1 MFIRSKCVLG
11 VTAKDGTCP
20 IYPGFCAEVDDAEGK
35 RAVESGYAVEITA
48 VATERPGSTGV
59 ASQTSVNPSTEETA
73 QNGPGNAGNGQIA
86 GHLDRDQ
93 LQEMS
98 YTDLKALAKDMGI
111 ETGKIKSKA
120 GMIEAICAV
129 EVYADADDPEEA
141 PPVFD
146 AQDVID

>member
-1 MFIRSKCVLG
+1 MFIRAKSVLG
-11 VTAKDGTCP
+11 IRNKDGVGP
-20 IYPGFCAEVDDAEGK
+20 IYPGCTAEVDDELGAKFVADGF
-35 RAVESGYAVEITA
+35 AVEIAHPGA
-48 VATERPGSTGV
+48 VASSKAAPVPSPGE
-59 ASQTSVNPSTEETA
+59 NPSNGETA
-73 QNGPGNAGNGQIA
+73 QNGPENAGNGQIA

>member
-1 MFIRSKCVLG
+1 MLIKAKCVIG
-11 VTAKDGTCP
+11 ARAKNGTSP
-20 IYPGFCAEVDDAEGK
+20 LYPGCVYDVDDILGK
-35 RAVESGYAVEITA
+35 RLCDEE
-48 VATERPGSTGV
+48 VAEFAEKSAHPARAEAKPSE
-59 ASQTSVNPSTEETA
+59 NPSTEETA
-73 QNGPGNAGNGQIA
+73 QNSPENAGNGQIA